1 MASHTSD
8 SSTARA
14 VVAFLRVAFE
24 FIHPLH
30 GEISKQFRYAYTSE
44 KVMSWWNAPNGC
56 TLLARLS

>member
-1 MASHTSD
+1 M
-8 SSTARA
+8 
-14 VVAFLRVAFE
+14 VAFLRVAFE